1 MHLVY
6 LSCVGRG
13 DAPQLGGLNA
23 DVEGGKSEVT
33 GVVVKKEALW
43 LVLLTGDGFQRKSE
57 EAALEGNMK
66 CHCLAWQ
73 C

>member
-1 MHLVY
+1 MLT
-6 LSCVGRG
+6 LK
-13 DAPQLGGLNA
+13 
-23 DVEGGKSEVT
+23 EEKVT

-43 LVLLTGDGFQRKSE
+43 LVLFTGDGFQRKSE

-66 CHCLAWQ
+66 CHCLDWQ